1 MPITKIGKGYRH
13 LKRFRQI
20 LAVSLKY
27 GFGHILS
34 RMKLSVYLLRDRGLK
49 MRRLKAVVDLS
60 NAERVRLALE
70 ELGPAFIKLGQVLSM
85 RPFLIPPQYVVEL
98 TKLQDEV
105 RPIGF
110 NKVKQV
116 ILQELG
122 RSPEELFAS
131 FDRRPLASASLAQ
144 VHRAKTRD
152 GQEVIVKVQ
161 RPGVRKVILEDMS
174 ILRDIAILLV
184 KHLPESRRYDPTGI
198 VDELDRTTKRE
209 VDFVNEARN
218 MEIFARN
225 FAGEKTIH
233 VPKVHWQLSS
243 SRVLTTEFIDGVKI
257 SDLSRFE
264 EFSLDRQIIAQN
276 GGRALLKQIFEDGFF
291 HADPHPGNLFVL
303 PGNIIAPVDFGMMG
317 RLSPGMMK
325 QLSEIFVAIFHKDV
339 DELGR
344 LYLEVGIVD
353 EEIDMVG
360 LKMEMADLLDR
371 YTGVI
376 LSRVNMRKVM
386 EDLFQISYR
395 YQIRVRSEFML
406 LGRALGTY
414 EEVGRLL
421 DPGYD
426 FVTEAK
432 PFVKKML
439 SRRYDPQI
447 IFRDLLRTG
456 KDLHRLLA
464 VLPQELSS
472 ILQKVRRGQLA
483 IEFRH
488 KGLDK
493 MITELDRASNR
504 ISFSLIIAALIVGS
518 SMIMRLEVKP
528 FLFGYPLIGILGYL
542 FAGLLGIWLII
553 GILKS
558 GRL

>member
-1 MPITKIGKGYRH
+1 
-13 LKRFRQI
+13 
-20 LAVSLKY
+20 
-27 GFGHILS
+27 
-34 RMKLSVYLLRDRGLK
+34 
-49 MRRLKAVVDLS
+49 
-60 NAERVRLALE
+60 
-70 ELGPAFIKLGQVLSM
+70 
-85 RPFLIPPQYVVEL
+85 
-98 TKLQDEV
+98 
-105 RPIGF
+105 
-110 NKVKQV
+110 
-116 ILQELG
+116 
-122 RSPEELFAS
+122 
-131 FDRRPLASASLAQ
+131 
-144 VHRAKTRD
+144 
-152 GQEVIVKVQ
+152 
-161 RPGVRKVILEDMS
+161 
-174 ILRDIAILLV
+174 
-184 KHLPESRRYDPTGI
+184 
-198 VDELDRTTKRE
+198 
-209 VDFVNEARN
+209 
-218 MEIFARN
+218 
-225 FAGEKTIH
+225 
-233 VPKVHWQLSS
+233 
-243 SRVLTTEFIDGVKI
+243 
-257 SDLSRFE
+257 
-264 EFSLDRQIIAQN
+264 
-276 GGRALLKQIFEDGFF
+276 
-291 HADPHPGNLFVL
+291 
-303 PGNIIAPVDFGMMG
+303 
-317 RLSPGMMK
+317 
-325 QLSEIFVAIFHKDV
+325 
-339 DELGR
+339 
-344 LYLEVGIVD
+344 
-353 EEIDMVG
+353 MVG

-371 YTGVI
+371 YTGVP

-456 KDLHRLLA
+456 KDLQRLLTM
-464 VLPQELSS
+464 LPQELSA
-472 ILQKVRRGQLA
+472 ILQKLRRGQLA
-483 IEFRH
+483 LEFRH

-553 GILKS
+553 GILRS